1 MYCGFLSQLSTHST
15 SNCVKSDR
23 REHIEIG
30 SRQILNCSATIEKLD
45 IPVTITLQWKSL
57 QWRSFHLHS
66 LLLNESIVS
75 GHLCNH
81 DLTLILDSYNYN
93 TSGNYV
99 CTVYVHTTVNS
110 TAITERAIVLR
121 ATNGRSVNNIT

>member
-1 MYCGFLSQLSTHST
+1 MTLCLNLVHTPQVTVSRVTEG
-15 SNCVKSDR
+15 
-23 REHIEIG
+23 EIEIG

-45 IPVTITLQWKSL
+45 IPVTITLQW
-57 QWRSFHLHS
+57 RMHS
-66 LLLNESIVS
+66 LLLSESIVS
-75 GHLCNH
+75 GYLCNH
-81 DLTLILDSYNYN
+81 DLSLVLDSYNFN
-93 TSGNYV
+93 TSGSYV